1 MILYFVIHTNIF
13 QVFHYRDGN
22 FPSSLQFFGA
32 NSEQNKP
39 YMAANVSVPL
49 GLAPRYREDGYF
61 WDATATVHT
70 PKKEGKDLSL
80 SLLTTQKYTVRQ
92 CLPHSLQR
100 KASDMH

>member
-1 MILYFVIHTNIF
+1 M
-13 QVFHYRDGN
+13 FHYRDGN
-22 FPSSLQFFGA
+22 FPSSLQFFRA

-80 SLLTTQKYTVRQ
+80 SLLTTQNTQSANVYHTAYKEKPQICTK
-92 CLPHSLQR
+92 CP
-100 KASDMH
+100 